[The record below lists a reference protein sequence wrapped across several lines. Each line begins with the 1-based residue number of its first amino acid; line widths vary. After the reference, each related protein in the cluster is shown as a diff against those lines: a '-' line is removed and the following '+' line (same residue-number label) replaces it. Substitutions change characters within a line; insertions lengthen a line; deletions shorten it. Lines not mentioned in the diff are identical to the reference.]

1 MFKKNM
7 SVKIIN
13 NAYLFKKMINKLIIK
28 II

>member
-7 SVKIIN
+7 RAKIIN
-13 NAYLFKKMINKLIIK
+13 NAYLFKKMTYKLIIR